1 MTTRRRIICSILSC
15 CLSACSLLGDQTA
28 KRIIRV
34 RILADANIRENVPRW
49 RDDIG
54 SKFKAAA
61 DFFENE
67 FGVDFP
73 PPLIQPWN
81 SKGKVASTAELMS
94 LLKSDAAVLDTQG
107 SFDITIGF
115 TWIPG
120 RISRGHARV
129 DEIGNCRD
137 GLGKYIAIASTGSL
151 MPDERDAP
159 LGNIDASTLVHEL
172 GHIFGAEHSEDP
184 GSLMAVN
191 FRPYSDFDKQSR
203 AIILK
208 NILCPF
214 AK

>member
-1 MTTRRRIICSILSC
+1 
-15 CLSACSLLGDQTA
+15 LSACSLPGDQSA

-34 RILADANIRENVPRW
+34 RILADSNIREHVPRW
-49 RDDIG
+49 REDIG
-54 SKFKAAA
+54 GKFKAAA

-73 PPLIQPWN
+73 PPVIQPWN
-81 SKGKVASTAELMS
+81 PQGKATSTTELMS
-94 LLKSDAAVLDTQG
+94 FLKRDADVRDKQG

-137 GLGKYIAIASTGSL
+137 GLGKFIAIASTGAL
-151 MPDERDAP
+151 TPDEKDAP

-184 GSLMAVN
+184 NSLMAVN
-191 FRPYSDFDKQSR
+191 FRPYADFDQKSR